1 MRRWVAIALGV
12 TGLAAAAFF
21 GPLPAF
27 VELQMN
33 RIDGQPLIA
42 VSDRAREL
50 HRSLRIVDLHA
61 DTLMWRR
68 DLRDRAR
75 RGHVDLPRLEEGNV
89 ALQVFSSVSKS
100 PRGLNYDANPAD
112 SDTLGALAVAQLQPV
127 RTWNSLAERTLWHG
141 QKLDRA
147 VAASGGMLLKVSDDA
162 SLDQLL
168 ARRGNKAQPV
178 GAMLS
183 IEGLHD
189 LEGKAENLDR
199 FYAAGFR
206 MASLTH
212 FFDDEL
218 AGSMHGLKK
227 GGLTPFGRQIVR
239 RMEDKGMIVDIAHL
253 SHAGVADVLA
263 MARRPVVSSHG
274 GVQATCKVNRNL
286 TDDEIRGL
294 ARTGGLIGI
303 GYWDAAVCDTSPR
316 AAAKAMRHVRDL
328 VGIDHVAL
336 GSDFDGAT
344 TTRFDTSQLEQV
356 TQALIDEGF
365 SEDEIRAAMG
375 GNALRVIRAGL
386 RPMASASA
394 GATAEAQR

>member
-27 VELQMN
+27 VESRMN

-42 VSDRAREL
+42 VSERAREL
-50 HRSLRIVDLHA
+50 HRSLRIVDLHS

-75 RGHVDLPRLEEGNV
+75 RGHVDLSRLEEGNV

-227 GGLTPFGRQIVR
+227 GGVTPFGRQIVR

-286 TDDEIRGL
+286 TDDEIRGV

-303 GYWDAAVCDTSPR
+303 GYWDAAICDTSPR
-316 AAAKAMRHVRDL
+316 AAARAMRHVRDL

-356 TQALIDEGF
+356 TQALLDEGF
-365 SEDEIRAAMG
+365 SDDEIRAAMG
-375 GNALRVIRAGL
+375 GNALRVIRTGL
-386 RPMASASA
+386 QPMVSS
-394 GATAEAQR
+394 GAAEAEAHR